1 MVANE
6 TLNLPLLRRAID
18 RVPRVSLAHLPTP
31 LEPLPR
37 FSAALGGPA
46 VWIKRD
52 DCTGLAFGG
61 NKARHNEFL
70 LAHAIEQRAEML
82 VWGAGV
88 QSNNCRQTAAACAK
102 LGLGC
107 HLMLGGPPDSL
118 VQGNLL
124 LDYLLGATVE
134 IVDLPLGPE
143 LYERLAARAAE
154 LRAAG
159 KRVYSWE
166 NEVVKPRAAL
176 SYALCFAEIV
186 EQCHELQISPSA
198 LYVASAGSTASGL
211 LFAKSVLGSEISIR
225 IVAPI
230 RWPWHHATDLAKT
243 ANQAAELIGLLTSGV
258 NHAGHQTGPAHH
270 EPAIAPRRSWV
281 EPADV
286 ETTLDYI
293 GPGYG
298 VPSPEGREA
307 FDLLARTEGILLDP
321 VYTSKALAALVD
333 DVRRGRVP
341 NDRPI
346 VFLHTGGTPA
356 LFAYA
361 EQMVESDVNHWNRH

>member
-1 MVANE
+1 MTA
-6 TLNLPLLRRAID
+6 TSQSLNATQLRRAID

-37 FSAALGGPA
+37 FSAALGGPT

-70 LAHAIEQRAEML
+70 LAHALEQGAEML

-102 LGLGC
+102 LGLEC
-107 HLMLGGPPDSL
+107 HLLLGGPPDAP

-134 IVDLPLGPE
+134 MVDLPLGPE
-143 LYERLAARAAE
+143 LYERLAARANE
-154 LRAAG
+154 LRAQG

-176 SYALCFAEIV
+176 SYALGFAEIM
-186 EQCHELQISPSA
+186 EQCHEHRLSPSA
-198 LYVASAGSTASGL
+198 VYVASAGSTASGL
-211 LFAKSVLGSEISIR
+211 LLGKALLGSDVAVR
-225 IVAPI
+225 VVAPI
-230 RWPWHHATDLAKT
+230 RWPWHHPTDLAKT
-243 ANQAAELIGLLTSGV
+243 ANQAAELIGLID
-258 NHAGHQTGPAHH
+258 AAARP
-270 EPAIAPRRSWV
+270 SWV
-281 EPADV
+281 EPDDV
-286 ETTLDYI
+286 DTTLAYI

-298 VPSPEGREA
+298 LPSPEGMAA
-307 FDLLARTEGILLDP
+307 FELLATTEGILLDP
-321 VYTSKALAALVD
+321 VYTSKALAALID
-333 DVRRGRVP
+333 DVRHGRLP
-341 NDRPI
+341 ADRPV

-361 EQMVESDVNHWNRH
+361 DELMAGRRT

>member
-1 MVANE
+1 MPAA
-6 TLNLPLLRRAID
+6 TQAHHLNLLRRAID
-18 RVPRVSLAHLPTP
+18 RLPRVSLAHLPTP

-37 FSAALGGPA
+37 FSAALGGPTI
-46 VWIKRD
+46 WIKRD

-70 LAHAIEQRAEML
+70 LGHAIDQGAEML

-102 LGLGC
+102 LGLDC
-107 HLMLGGPPDSL
+107 HLVLGGPPDSP

-134 IVDLPLGPE
+134 IVDVPLGPE
-143 LYERLAARAAE
+143 LYERLAARAADFC
-154 LRAAG
+154 ASG

-186 EQCHELQISPSA
+186 EQCQHAQISPSTI
-198 LYVASAGSTASGL
+198 YVASAGSTASGML
-211 LFAKSVLGSEISIR
+211 LGKAVLDFDTAIR

-230 RWPWHHATDLAKT
+230 RWPWDHRTDLAHT
-243 ANQAAELIGLLTSGV
+243 ANQAADLIGLLSSGE
-258 NHAGHQTGPAHH
+258 HAAHKSHSSRH
-270 EPAIAPRRSWV
+270 EAAITPRRSWV
-281 EPADV
+281 EPEDV
-286 ETTLDYI
+286 DTTLDFI
-293 GPGYG
+293 APGYA
-298 VPSPEGREA
+298 VPSPEGQEA
-307 FDLLARTEGILLDP
+307 FELLARTEGILLDP
-321 VYTSKALAALVD
+321 VYTSKALAALVA
-333 DVRRGRVP
+333 DVRHGRLP
-341 NDRPI
+341 TDRPV

-361 EQMVESDVNHWNRH
+361 EQLVPR

>member
-1 MVANE
+1 VPV
-6 TLNLPLLRRAID
+6 TTPLTVTQLRRAVE
-18 RVPRVSLAHLPTP
+18 RLPRVSLAHLPTP
-31 LEPLPR
+31 LEELPR
-37 FSAALGGPA
+37 FSAALGGPP

-70 LAHAIEQRAEML
+70 LAHALEQQAEML

-102 LGLGC
+102 LGLAC
-107 HLMLGGPPDSL
+107 HLMLGRGDHEVE

-134 IVDLPLGPE
+134 ILDLPLGME
-143 LYERLAARAAE
+143 LYERIAAKAAA
-154 LRAAG
+154 LRAEG

-166 NEVVKPRAAL
+166 NEVVKPRAAA

-186 EQCHELQISPSA
+186 EQCDRQRISPGA
-198 LYVASAGSTASGL
+198 VYVASAGSTAAGL
-211 LFAKSVLGSEISIR
+211 LLGKAALGSEMAVR
-225 IVAPI
+225 IIAPI
-230 RWPWHHATDLAKT
+230 CWPWNHATDLAKT
-243 ANQAAELIGLLTSGV
+243 ANQAANLIGIPSF
-258 NHAGHQTGPAHH
+258 
-270 EPAIAPRRSWV
+270 V

-286 ETTLDYI
+286 ETTLEYV

-298 VPSPEGREA
+298 MVSAAGEEA

-321 VYTSKALAALVD
+321 VYTAKALAALVA
-333 DVRRGRVP
+333 DVRGGRLP
-341 NDRPI
+341 ADRPVI
-346 VFLHTGGTPA
+346 FIHTGGTPA
-356 LFAYA
+356 LFAYRDELMA
-361 EQMVESDVNHWNRH
+361 SRQA

>member
-1 MVANE
+1 MPVTSPAA
-6 TLNLPLLRRAID
+6 TAAQLCRAID
-18 RVPRVSLAHLPTP
+18 RLPRVSLAHLPTP
-31 LEPLPR
+31 LEHLPR
-37 FSAALGGPA
+37 FSAALGGPP

-61 NKARHNEFL
+61 NKTRHNEFL
-70 LAHAIEQRAEML
+70 LAHALEQGAEML

-107 HLMLGGPPDSL
+107 HLMLGRGEHDAE

-134 IVDLPLGPE
+134 ILDLPLGPQ
-143 LYERLAARAAE
+143 LYERIAAKAAQMRAD
-154 LRAAG
+154 G

-176 SYALCFAEIV
+176 SYALCFLEIV
-186 EQCHELQISPSA
+186 EQCARENVSPGT
-198 LYVASAGSTASGL
+198 LYVASAGSTAAGL
-211 LFAKSVLGSEISIR
+211 LLGQAALGSDVGLR

-230 RWPWHHATDLAKT
+230 RWPWDHADDLAKT
-243 ANQAAELIGLLTSGV
+243 VNQAAELVGL
-258 NHAGHQTGPAHH
+258 PAL
-270 EPAIAPRRSWV
+270 V

-298 VPSPEGREA
+298 LVSRGGQDA
-307 FDLLARTEGILLDP
+307 LDLLAHTEGILLDP
-321 VYTSKALAALVD
+321 VYTAKALAALVD
-333 DVRRGRVP
+333 DVRQGRVAA
-341 NDRPI
+341 DRPL
-346 VFLHTGGTPA
+346 VFVHTGGTPA
-356 LFAYA
+356 LFAYRDELMA
-361 EQMVESDVNHWNRH
+361 GRN